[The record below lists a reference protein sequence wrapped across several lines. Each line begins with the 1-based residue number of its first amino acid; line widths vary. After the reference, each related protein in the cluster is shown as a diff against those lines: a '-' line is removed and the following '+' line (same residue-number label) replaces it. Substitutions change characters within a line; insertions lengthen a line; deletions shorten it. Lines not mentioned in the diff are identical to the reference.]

1 MTRFAILKMV
11 GGKLS
16 DFQEADVMGYNDNLF
31 EPWEIKTRRR
41 RPKRRPTLASVSRQA
56 LKAGATKA
64 TLAPDGTVS
73 LEFGWSSLEP
83 SPPTN
88 PWDEVLDHGPH

>member
-1 MTRFAILKMV
+1 LAVIFPY
-11 GGKLS
+11 
-16 DFQEADVMGYNDNLF
+16 FQEADVMNQDDNLF

-41 RPKRRPTLASVSRQA
+41 RRKRRPTLASVTTQA

-73 LEFGWSSLEP
+73 LEFSKPGVEP
-83 SPPTN
+83 TPAN
-88 PWDEVLDHGPH
+88 PWDEVLEHGLPH